1 LVQQIRHLGAETMNL
16 RSRWVAAGVVLITA
30 LVCYLGVRAELAQAH
45 RIDAQRAH
53 GFATPATAELA
64 SPP

>member
-1 LVQQIRHLGAETMNL
+1 MNL

-45 RIDAQRAH
+45 RIDAQRAPR
-53 GFATPATAELA
+53 FATPATAELA